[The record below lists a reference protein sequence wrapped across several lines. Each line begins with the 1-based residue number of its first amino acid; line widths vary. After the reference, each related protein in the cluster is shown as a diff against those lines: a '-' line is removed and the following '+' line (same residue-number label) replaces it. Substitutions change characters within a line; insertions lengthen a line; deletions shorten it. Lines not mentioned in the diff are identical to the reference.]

1 MPLIT
6 TPYSLTSNPYSL
18 TTNLYSL
25 ITNPYS
31 LITNLYPLTKTMMIT
46 TKGRNALK
54 VMLDLAQHDDGNP
67 VSLTDIAERVH
78 ESQKY
83 LESTVSQLSQKGLI
97 HSSRGKSGGYRL
109 TRKPEDYTVAEIITA
124 AEGSLAPVSCLTPER
139 PCENADKCLSLPL
152 WRELDEVIMNFLN
165 SKSLAD
171 LLK

>member
-1 MPLIT
+1 MREFM
-6 TPYSLTSNPYSL
+6 NANAF
-18 TTNLYSL
+18 NLWRRYIAENSCKH
-25 ITNPYS
+25 
-31 LITNLYPLTKTMMIT
+31 NLQFMSPRGDNLKRYPIMMIT

-54 VMLDLAQHDDGNP
+54 VMLDLAQHDDGAP
-67 VSLTDIAERVH
+67 VPLAEIAERVH

-83 LESTVSQLSQKGLI
+83 LESTVSQLSQNGLI

-109 TRKPEDYTVAEIITA
+109 ARTADKYTVAEIITA
-124 AEGSLAPVSCLTPER
+124 AEGSLAPVSCLSPDK
-139 PCENADKCLSLPL
+139 PCENADKCLTMPL